1 MHTPPPRCTV
11 QYFNRTPPLAMNP
24 ALEQYIAAY
33 LMHSDVYVK
42 STAAQV
48 LTRYGTTSAL
58 APLWEALRYFHDYWK
73 GKGPELAQNGEGVGL
88 EVDLRNAIAR
98 GRGWLVTETD
108 LHLIESLCI
117 SGRCIQETRQDLE
130 YFKPPMRIEI
140 TPQPFG
146 VFGRVAQYY
155 GLESVAAMESKLAQ
169 FPRGTR
175 FVLYAPGGQSAKT
188 SAEIRSFATEK
199 GLVVTTP

>member
-1 MHTPPPRCTV
+1 
-11 QYFNRTPPLAMNP
+11 MNP
-24 ALEQYIAAY
+24 ALERYIAAH
-33 LMHSDVYVK
+33 LMHSDVYIK

-48 LTRYGTTSAL
+48 LGRYGTASAL
-58 APLWEALRYFHDYWK
+58 PRLWETFRYFHDYWN
-73 GKGPELAQNGEGVGL
+73 GKGADLAQNGQGVGL

-98 GRGWLVTETD
+98 GRGWLATETD

-130 YFKPPMRIEI
+130 YLKPPLRIEVMM
-140 TPQPFG
+140 QPSVG
-146 VFGRVAQYY
+146 ISGRVAQYY

-175 FVLYAPGGQSAKT
+175 FVLYAPGGQSART
-188 SAEIRSFATEK
+188 AVEIHRFANDK
-199 GLVVTTP
+199 GFVVTAQ